1 MTMPRPAGRH
11 RRNRRLFL
19 AFVLAAAAA
28 LVWPVYPWAA
38 ARTPELFGLPGFF
51 VWPVLV
57 LAAMFVALVAL
68 YRSEGPAAGERPG
81 RPGRAGRDR

>member
-1 MTMPRPAGRH
+1 MIQPTRRRP
-11 RRNRRLFL
+11 FL
-19 AFVLAAAAA
+19 AFYLACAVA

-38 ARTPELFGLPGFF
+38 ERVPALFGLPGFF

-68 YRSEGPAAGERPG
+68 YRSEGPRADDRPG
-81 RPGRAGRDR
+81 RGGRDG

>member
-1 MTMPRPAGRH
+1 MIQRTR
-11 RRNRRLFL
+11 RRLFL
-19 AFVLAAAAA
+19 AFYLACAVA

-38 ARTPELFGLPGFF
+38 ARVPALFGLPGFF

-68 YRSEGPAAGERPG
+68 YRSEGPDPG
-81 RPGRAGRDR
+81 DRPGRAGRDG

>member
-1 MTMPRPAGRH
+1 MVSP
-11 RRNRRLFL
+11 NRVRLLFL
-19 AFVLAAAAA
+19 AFFLAAALA

-38 ARTPELFGLPGFF
+38 ARVPGLFGLPGFF

-68 YRSEGPAAGERPG
+68 YRSEGPDPG
-81 RPGRAGRDR
+81 DRPGRAGRDG

>member
-1 MTMPRPAGRH
+1 MSARPRTAGR
-11 RRNRRLFL
+11 RRRLVFL
-19 AFVLAAAAA
+19 AFYFACAAA

-38 ARTPELFGLPGFF
+38 ERVPALFGLPGFF

-68 YRSEGPAAGERPG
+68 YRSDGPDPG
-81 RPGRAGRDR
+81 DRPGRAGRDG